1 MLASAVFQLSRARE
15 PERINGRHMH
25 AWLLDTL
32 MDIDAELSDELYAEG
47 KHKPFTVSAL
57 QQGPEGAAWFRIT
70 SMIPALTRILAD
82 MDHEEIHSVRLA
94 TQKLRLMGLTLIRT
108 QHPWARRE
116 SFDEL
121 LEVRKVPLRHDKVRF
136 MFASPTAFEGTDPG
150 RLFPLPGLVF
160 RYLADAWNIHSGEP
174 IPEEEIERVCSGVTA
189 ISYKV
194 ETHPAD
200 LGRHKEPGFVGE
212 CEYRVPHDLH
222 PTVALLAAFSFYCG
236 IGIRATMGMGQCLP
250 SITTAMK
257 SSGGS

>member
-70 SMIPALTRILAD
+70 SMIPALTRILAE
-82 MDHEEIHSVRLA
+82 MDHEVIHSVRLA

-121 LEVRKVPLRHDKVRF
+121 LEVREIPLPGDKVRF
-136 MFASPTAFEGTDPG
+136 MFASPTAFEGDNPG

-160 RYLADAWNIHSGEP
+160 RYLAESWNTHSGEP
-174 IPEEEIERVCSGVTA
+174 IEEEEIEKVCSGLTVV
-189 ISYKV
+189 SFNV

-200 LGRHKEPGFVGE
+200 LGRYKEPGFVGD
-212 CEYRVPHDLH
+212 CTYRVPPDLH
-222 PTVALLAAFSFYCG
+222 PTVALLSAFSFYSG
-236 IGIRATMGMGQCLP
+236 IGIRTTMGMGQCLP
-250 SITTAMK
+250 SIITAVK
-257 SSGGS
+257 